1 LGILAG
7 KRECYNYGMRWF
19 VALIFG
25 CLLVHAPRAL
35 DEPLEENYQKDVICG
50 GDFMLIAKGR

>member
-1 LGILAG
+1 
-7 KRECYNYGMRWF
+7 MRWF